1 MVSKKFLGN
10 KSLTLKKIGEKLIS
24 EIAQTAAKKPSQFSE
39 NFSPIFL
46 QSGNGAYVKDLE
58 GNKFLDTIMGIG
70 PIILGYNHPNTNN
83 AIIAQL
89 KNGITFSLTH
99 PLEVKLAQTLKKIIP
114 NMDMFRFSKTGGDA
128 TSAAIRAARNFTQ
141 KNKILSSGYHGWH
154 DWSAITLKKNSG
166 IPKFNSTLIKKF
178 EYNNF
183 EQIADN
189 IDSNTAAV
197 IMEPMVFEYPKNNFL
212 KKIRK
217 ITQQKK
223 ILLIFDE
230 MWTGFR
236 INSGGAQKFFDINA
250 DLVCYSKAIANG
262 MPISVL
268 AGKKNIM
275 QSLNDKSF
283 FYTTFGGETLS
294 IAAAISTINFIK
306 KDKVCKKIKY
316 SGENMI
322 KNLNE
327 IISLNNFNSLKVA
340 GYGARSILNIKDDE
354 QLLLKTFIHQEM
366 LKSGILWN
374 GIINLSYSHN
384 ARQLNKICSSFNKI
398 LRKIN
403 LIGIQ
408 NIKNEIHGKCIK
420 KLIL

>member
-1 MVSKKFLGN
+1 
-10 KSLTLKKIGEKLIS
+10 
-24 EIAQTAAKKPSQFSE
+24 
-39 NFSPIFL
+39 
-46 QSGNGAYVKDLE
+46 
-58 GNKFLDTIMGIG
+58 
-70 PIILGYNHPNTNN
+70 
-83 AIIAQL
+83 
-89 KNGITFSLTH
+89 
-99 PLEVKLAQTLKKIIP
+99 
-114 NMDMFRFSKTGGDA
+114 MDMFRFSKTGGDA

-268 AGKKNIM
+268 AGKK
-275 QSLNDKSF
+275 
-283 FYTTFGGETLS
+283 T
-294 IAAAISTINFIK
+294 
-306 KDKVCKKIKY
+306 
-316 SGENMI
+316 
-322 KNLNE
+322 
-327 IISLNNFNSLKVA
+327 
-340 GYGARSILNIKDDE
+340 
-354 QLLLKTFIHQEM
+354 
-366 LKSGILWN
+366 
-374 GIINLSYSHN
+374 
-384 ARQLNKICSSFNKI
+384 
-398 LRKIN
+398 
-403 LIGIQ
+403 
-408 NIKNEIHGKCIK
+408 
-420 KLIL
+420 